1 MDVFMSSLTH
11 HLFILME
18 YGGCR
23 VIMLITFYVAKG
35 ERSHIDCPPDY
46 LGGYWPV
53 GQSMQ
58 IYQNNVEMNWSSI
71 QPTGF
76 GIYFL

>member
-35 ERSHIDCPPDY
+35 ERSHISLRQYRIPIVRVIFDT
-46 LGGYWPV
+46 
-53 GQSMQ
+53 
-58 IYQNNVEMNWSSI
+58 SI
-71 QPTGF
+71 MLLSQVL
-76 GIYFL
+76 YVQ